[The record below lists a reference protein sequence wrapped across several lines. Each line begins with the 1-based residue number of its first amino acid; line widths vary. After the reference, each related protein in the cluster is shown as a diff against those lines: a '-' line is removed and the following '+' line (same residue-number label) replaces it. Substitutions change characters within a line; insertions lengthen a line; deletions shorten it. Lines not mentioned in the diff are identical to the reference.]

1 MGDRIEIFR
10 EHIRENGHL
19 VGVAAGSG
27 MTAKYAVMGGCDML
41 LALSSGRYRSMGL
54 SSMAGFMSYTNSN
67 DLVMEYACREIL
79 RAAGSVPVFFGY
91 NATDPSKQMYDYIKL
106 IKQRGFAGVNN
117 YPTIGMI
124 DGEFR
129 RELEY
134 DGISYRQEIDAI
146 HFAHYCKLL
155 TLAFVFNA
163 EQAAD
168 MTEAG
173 ADMICAHFGLT
184 YGGYLGAK
192 KILTLE
198 HARQTAEEIFAA
210 ADRVNP
216 NVIKLV
222 YGGPIKTPLDA
233 QYMYRGSS
241 CQGFIGG
248 SAFERIPVESAI
260 LEVTRNFKD
269 NSPMIPKTKLE
280 KIMFSDPGHYNY
292 TDFVKEYGYGVY
304 IYYNFRFRPLRLGA
318 CKEQHTHDTCQC
330 HSLNKQQQIRHHFPC
345 CASAHY
351 TRHIHGNELTAHS
364 AYADTLAG
372 HGVDWL
378 QRCPFR
384 HNPVRC
390 LCDRRLHP
398 ANGGVPIH
406 HNAHIEYQG

>member
-1 MGDRIEIFR
+1 MDDRIEIFR

-163 EQAAD
+163 EQAAA

-280 KIMFSDPGHYNY
+280 KIMFSDPGRYNY
-292 TDFVKEYGYGVY
+292 TDFVKEYINENYSEDISLTELAQAIHLSPAYLSALFKKEVGCSFQEYLISMRMDKARELITSGASSLLRAAQSVGYKDY
-304 IYYNFRFRPLRLGA
+304 AQFSKMYKKY
-318 CKEQHTHDTCQC
+318 
-330 HSLNKQQQIRHHFPC
+330 
-345 CASAHY
+345 
-351 TRHIHGNELTAHS
+351 HGFS
-364 AYADTLAG
+364 PR
-372 HGVDWL
+372 VDL
-378 QRCPFR
+378 PNQK
-384 HNPVRC
+384 
-390 LCDRRLHP
+390 
-398 ANGGVPIH
+398 
-406 HNAHIEYQG
+406 